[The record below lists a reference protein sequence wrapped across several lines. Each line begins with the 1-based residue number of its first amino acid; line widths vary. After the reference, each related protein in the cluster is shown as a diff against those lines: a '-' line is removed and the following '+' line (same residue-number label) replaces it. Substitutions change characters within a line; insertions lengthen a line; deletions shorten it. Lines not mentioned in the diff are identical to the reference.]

1 MTIQWDP
8 WHAVT
13 VTGTVIVE
21 ADPEFEDDVELRFD
35 VTHPEPHENG
45 CPKNCMTQ
53 QAIDEQADTDLPSV
67 PGVYRIRAWG
77 EYWPATLAGDAAEF
91 DGGVEAEPVAAARR
105 ERDRATVAG
114 IAAVS
119 GMDGAQ

>member
-45 CPKNCMTQ
+45 CPEHCMTQ
-53 QAIDEQADTDLPSV
+53 QEIDQGTAHGLPTE
-67 PGVYRIRAWG
+67 PGAYRIRAWG
-77 EYWPATLAGDAAEF
+77 EYWPATLAGDPAEF
-91 DGGVEAEPVAAARR
+91 DGGVEVELVEAVAAL
-105 ERDRATVAG
+105 
-114 IAAVS
+114 
-119 GMDGAQ
+119 